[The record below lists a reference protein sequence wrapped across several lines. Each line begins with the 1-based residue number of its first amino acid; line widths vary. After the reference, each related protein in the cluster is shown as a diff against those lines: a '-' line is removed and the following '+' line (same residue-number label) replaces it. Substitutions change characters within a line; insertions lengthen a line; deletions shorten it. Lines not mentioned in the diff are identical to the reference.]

1 MRSGPDAS
9 PTLSGEAA
17 HEVRC
22 ARRLPLRWPLGSGR
36 SSGYRVSGCRVGTRR
51 ERRRG
56 EERGRAKGDPNGP
69 PAAPPLL
76 LTVRPLSPPS
86 PPAGP
91 VPDRGRPEP
100 SEPAPP
106 GSTIRAGNPGLRVLS
121 PVLAVPA
128 EAAGWELGG
137 GIAAP
142 VGPRAPAGRDAARG
156 WLRRG
161 RDRAASVSA
170 PSKCLWSRHRRR
182 HQLTPA
188 RGSGTAGSRNL
199 SPSATGASGGRP
211 SQARCPG
218 FHPQGWLVVL
228 RHTEKR

>member
-1 MRSGPDAS
+1 MRAS
-9 PTLSGEAA
+9 A
-17 HEVRC
+17 VR
-22 ARRLPLRWPLGSGR
+22 ARRQPDEALRGSCPRRAVRAPSTAAVASRLGEVAGLPGQ
-36 SSGYRVSGCRVGTRR
+36 RVPRRKARR
-51 ERRRG
+51 ERTRG

-86 PPAGP
+86 SPPGP
-91 VPDRGRPEP
+91 VPERGRPEP

-106 GSTIRAGNPGLRVLS
+106 GSTIRAGDPGLRVLS

-142 VGPRAPAGRDAARG
+142 AGPRAPAGRDAARG

-161 RDRAASVSA
+161 LDRAASVSA
-170 PSKCLWSRHRRR
+170 PSKLLWSPHRRR

-199 SPSATGASGGRP
+199 SRRHGRFWGP
-211 SQARCPG
+211 P
-218 FHPQGWLVVL
+218 
-228 RHTEKR
+228 